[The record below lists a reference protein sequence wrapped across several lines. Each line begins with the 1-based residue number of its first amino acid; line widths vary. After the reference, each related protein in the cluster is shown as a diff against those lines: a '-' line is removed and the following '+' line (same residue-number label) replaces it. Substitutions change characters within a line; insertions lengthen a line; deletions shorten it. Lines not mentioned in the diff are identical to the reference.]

1 MKRLLTAAAAMLLP
15 TAAQAALMGA
25 QPEVVRIRGDVV
37 STSPTAIVLKTR
49 AGTVQTLAL
58 APGTSISSTVVI
70 GIDAIKANSFIG
82 TTAEPGKDGKLV
94 ATEVHVFPEVMR
106 GLGEGHYPWD
116 TSATSSMTNGNVR
129 TVGRPRKG
137 KGRELLVDYKGG
149 QQAVTVPATVP
160 IVSFGVASMAD
171 LKPGAHVFA
180 VAQKN
185 ADGTVV
191 TNRLVVGANGS
202 TPPM

>member
-1 MKRLLTAAAAMLLP
+1 MQRLIIAATLFAS

-25 QPEVVRIRGDVV
+25 QPETVRVRGDVV
-37 STSPTAIVLKTR
+37 SATPAAIVLKTR
-49 AGTVQTLAL
+49 AGTTQTLAL
-58 APGTSISSTVVI
+58 APGTTVSSTVVI
-70 GIDAIKANSFIG
+70 GIDAIKPNSFIG
-82 TTAEPGKDGKLV
+82 TTAEPGKNGKLT
-94 ATEVHVFPEVMR
+94 ATEVHVFPEAMR

-129 TVGRPRKG
+129 TVGRPRHG
-137 KGRELLVDYKGG
+137 KGRDLIVDYKGG
-149 QQAVTVPATVP
+149 QQAVAVPASVP
-160 IVSFGVASMAD
+160 IVSFGVASFAD

-180 VAQKN
+180 VAQKG
-185 ADGTVV
+185 ADGSLA

>member
-1 MKRLLTAAAAMLLP
+1 MKRLLTAALLL
-15 TAAQAALMGA
+15 TATASHAALMGG

-37 STSPTAIVLKTR
+37 SASPTALVLKTR
-49 AGTVQTLAL
+49 AGTTQTLAL
-58 APGTSISSTVVI
+58 APGTTVSSTVVI
-70 GIDAIKANSFIG
+70 GIDAIKPNSFIG
-82 TTAEPGKDGKLV
+82 TTAEPGKDGKLT
-94 ATEVHVFPEVMR
+94 ATEVHVFPEAMR

-129 TVGRPRKG
+129 TVGRPKRG
-137 KGRELLVDYKGG
+137 KGRELMVDYKGG
-149 QQAVTVPATVP
+149 QQAVTVPASVP

-180 VAQKN
+180 VAQKGP
-185 ADGTVV
+185 DGTVA
-191 TNRLVVGANGS
+191 TNRIVVGANGS